1 MIKPRKIQVITKSYI
16 SSPTLETAISKTIL
30 DESSSNMFPET
41 LRFFEPRNLVAFS
54 VRDSKKIGFENA
66 VNTAYQNSFDPVLR
80 LSGGKAAL
88 FHSGT
93 IGFAWTIPDDN
104 PKANVCERFEEI
116 SLCVKE
122 TLISIGVDAYIGEI
136 NGEYCPGKY
145 SVNARRKSKIM
156 GVGQRLAKY
165 ATHVGGVINVTNSN
179 LTQKILTKIYKDLDY
194 EWIPTTVGS
203 IENEIGKIT
212 NSEMISALIKKFSEY
227 YFVKETTLDQNIVD
241 KAHKIENNYSIKN
254 TILDLENSQSILK
267 GT

>member
-1 MIKPRKIQVITKSYI
+1 MIKSRKIQVITKSYL

-41 LRFFEPRNLVAFS
+41 LRFFQPRNLVAFS
-54 VRDSKKIGFENA
+54 VRDSKNIAFENA
-66 VNTAYQNSFDPVLR
+66 VNTVYQNSFDPVLR

-93 IGFAWTIPDDN
+93 VGFAWTIPDDN

-156 GVGQRLAKY
+156 CVGQRLAQY
-165 ATHVGGVINVTNSN
+165 ANHVGGVINVTDSN
-179 LTQKILTKIYKDLDY
+179 FTQKILTKIYKGLDY

-254 TILDLENSQSILK
+254 TILYLDNSDRTSVV
-267 GT
+267 